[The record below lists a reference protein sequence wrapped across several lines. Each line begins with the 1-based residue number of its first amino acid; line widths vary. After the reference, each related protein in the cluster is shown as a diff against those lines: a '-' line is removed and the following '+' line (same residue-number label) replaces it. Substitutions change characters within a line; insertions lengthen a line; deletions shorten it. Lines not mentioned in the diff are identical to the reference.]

1 MRRLPRRTRLAAAL
15 TLALALPAA
24 PALAL
29 DLLES
34 YQLATRNDGQLKA
47 ARARADADKE
57 ALPQAIGQ
65 LLPNVS
71 ASYSRGDIEQDTKRN
86 NVSFPTTN
94 YVSEQKSLTISQP
107 IYRKYQ
113 FSQLG
118 GARAKVAG
126 AEARLSA
133 SAQDMGTRV
142 VSAYFDALFQ
152 RDRLALIRAQ
162 QASVGAQLKSARL
175 AFESGT
181 GTRTDIDEAQA
192 KLDVLAADE
201 IQARQAIGSSAQQLA
216 IFIGAPV
223 DGLAVIDT
231 DKLELGG
238 FEPGE
243 LDDWLQQA
251 LANSPDIRALRAR
264 VEQTDAEISMARAG
278 HHPTVDGVVR
288 FSNSLSESPQVV
300 GSEFTTRYVGVQVQ
314 VPIFAGGQVNSQV
327 RAAVASNQEAK
338 ESLAFTINDVQLKVR
353 KEYADIREGLTRVR
367 ALETAVR
374 SADQVVLSNRK
385 GVEAGTRT
393 TLDVLNVEQQ
403 RFNTRLE
410 LARARYSLLVSWAQL
425 TGLAGTLNEAEVT
438 RINAALSSTAVH

>member
-118 GARAKVAG
+118 EARAKVAG

-152 RDRLALIRAQ
+152 RDRLALIQAQ

-251 LANSPDIRALRAR
+251 LANSPDIRTLRAR

-410 LARARYSLLVSWAQL
+410 LARARYGLLVSWAQL

-438 RINAALSSTAVH
+438 RINAALSSTAAH

>member
-118 GARAKVAG
+118 EARAKVAG

-152 RDRLALIRAQ
+152 RDRLALIQAQ

-243 LDDWLQQA
+243 LDDWLRQA
-251 LANSPDIRALRAR
+251 LANSPDIRTLRAR

-410 LARARYSLLVSWAQL
+410 LARARYGLLVSWAQL

-438 RINAALSSTAVH
+438 RINAALSSTAAH

>member
-86 NVSFPTTN
+86 NLPSPTIN

-118 GARAKVAG
+118 EARAKVAG

-152 RDRLALIRAQ
+152 RDRLALIQAQ

-251 LANSPDIRALRAR
+251 LANSPDIRTLRAR

-438 RINAALSSTAVH
+438 RINAALSSTAAH

>member
-1 MRRLPRRTRLAAAL
+1 
-15 TLALALPAA
+15 
-24 PALAL
+24 
-29 DLLES
+29 
-34 YQLATRNDGQLKA
+34 
-47 ARARADADKE
+47 
-57 ALPQAIGQ
+57 
-65 LLPNVS
+65 
-71 ASYSRGDIEQDTKRN
+71 
-86 NVSFPTTN
+86 
-94 YVSEQKSLTISQP
+94 
-107 IYRKYQ
+107 
-113 FSQLG
+113 
-118 GARAKVAG
+118 
-126 AEARLSA
+126 
-133 SAQDMGTRV
+133 MGTRV

-152 RDRLALIRAQ
+152 RDRLALIQAQ

-251 LANSPDIRALRAR
+251 LANSPDIRTLRAR

>member
-86 NVSFPTTN
+86 NVTFPTTN

-118 GARAKVAG
+118 EARAKVAG

-152 RDRLALIRAQ
+152 RDRLALIQAQ

-216 IFIGAPV
+216 I
-223 DGLAVIDT
+223 
-231 DKLELGG
+231 
-238 FEPGE
+238 
-243 LDDWLQQA
+243 
-251 LANSPDIRALRAR
+251 
-264 VEQTDAEISMARAG
+264 
-278 HHPTVDGVVR
+278 
-288 FSNSLSESPQVV
+288 
-300 GSEFTTRYVGVQVQ
+300 
-314 VPIFAGGQVNSQV
+314 
-327 RAAVASNQEAK
+327 
-338 ESLAFTINDVQLKVR
+338 
-353 KEYADIREGLTRVR
+353 
-367 ALETAVR
+367 
-374 SADQVVLSNRK
+374 
-385 GVEAGTRT
+385 
-393 TLDVLNVEQQ
+393 
-403 RFNTRLE
+403 
-410 LARARYSLLVSWAQL
+410 
-425 TGLAGTLNEAEVT
+425 
-438 RINAALSSTAVH
+438 